1 MQTSPILI
9 IDSGIGGL
17 YLYHLLKQHLPFETI
32 YYLADSAYFPYGNK
46 SKKQLVE
53 RSRFLFGLI
62 SPFDPKLTIIACN
75 SLSLSLQESSRNRV
89 IDPLDAIERLEANF
103 DKAKILSTEISTTLR
118 HVKGISLDN
127 LAAQIEYSMPI
138 HFDRLE
144 ALKNRA
150 ATTFILGCTHYSWI
164 QNDLR
169 DAYPKHTFI
178 DPVGLILQQTIR
190 CLKENHLFSSSQTIQ
205 KDRFFSTGDEE
216 EFQTRAKR
224 YLEVEKVDRITEL
237 TSVL

>member
-1 MQTSPILI
+1 MQTNPILI

-46 SKKQLVE
+46 SKN
-53 RSRFLFGLI
+53 SFLKDLSFFFLG

-75 SLSLSLQESSRNRV
+75 SLSLSLQESSRDRV
-89 IDPLDAIERLEANF
+89 INPLDAIELLEANF

-118 HVKGISLDN
+118 QVKDISLDN
-127 LAAQIEYSMPI
+127 LAAQIEYSKPI

-144 ALKNRA
+144 ALKNSA

-178 DPVGLILQQTIR
+178 DPANLILQQTIR

-205 KDRFFSTGDEE
+205 KDRFFSTGNTE

-224 YLEVEKVDRITEL
+224 YLDVEKETEIFQKA
-237 TSVL
+237 VF